1 MIRAGLPTRVYYVTH
16 GGFDTHSGQGGAQ
29 GRHGNLLNQFAA
41 AVQAFYKD
49 LKTSENDGRVLT
61 MSFSEFGRRVG
72 QNASGG
78 TDHGTAAPMY
88 FVGDMLRPGL
98 LGEHPPLEALDEGD
112 LVFNVDFRSV
122 YATVLEDWMGA
133 TSQQVLGRAWPKA
146 KVLK

>member
-1 MIRAGLPTRVYYVTH
+1 MA
-16 GGFDTHSGQGGAQ
+16 
-29 GRHGNLLNQFAA
+29 
-41 AVQAFYKD
+41 
-49 LKTSENDGRVLT
+49 
-61 MSFSEFGRRVG
+61 FSEFGRRVG
-72 QNASGG
+72 QNGSGG

-98 LGEHPPLEALDEGD
+98 LGDHPPLERLDEGD

-146 KVLK
+146 KILR